1 MLRESR
7 KGDGR
12 GTRGVSLVETFE
24 DLFHLLARLAVAVAV
39 LADDHADG
47 GEHGQQHGGPESH
60 DEGEGCRDEADD
72 AENARFMLAYT
83 PLSRFVSAAAFA
95 STSDGVSAVRCGAFC
110 SSCFWFE
117 DA

>member
-1 MLRESR
+1 
-7 KGDGR
+7 
-12 GTRGVSLVETFE
+12 
-24 DLFHLLARLAVAVAV
+24 
-39 LADDHADG
+39 
-47 GEHGQQHGGPESH
+47 
-60 DEGEGCRDEADD
+60 
-72 AENARFMLAYT
+72 MLAYT

>member
-1 MLRESR
+1 MMPYSTAWLWFSTY
-7 KGDGR
+7 G
-12 GTRGVSLVETFE
+12 
-24 DLFHLLARLAVAVAV
+24 
-39 LADDHADG
+39 
-47 GEHGQQHGGPESH
+47 
-60 DEGEGCRDEADD
+60 
-72 AENARFMLAYT
+72 ENARFMLAYT